1 MRPLII
7 VNHRLQTTRALR
19 CPPAPPVFL
28 TVTTPLRDHR
38 PSQTQ
43 MISTG
48 QGLRARTT
56 TTRFAQ
62 GAKTSIT
69 RQHPPRHP
77 ANRPTCLRPP
87 RLQCPVLHVLRTLL
101 PQAPPLQTPNV
112 GTAHLP
118 TVLLAQMPP
127 ILPAVF
133 SPQAPRTPQQAASQ
147 RQSLDFQSPP
157 IGRSSLRRDNNLA
170 LSLIL

>member
-1 MRPLII
+1 MRALII
-7 VNHRLQTTRALR
+7 VNHRPQTSRALR
-19 CPPAPPVFL
+19 CPLAPPAFL

-48 QGLRARTT
+48 QGPRARTT
-56 TTRFAQ
+56 TTRLVQ

-77 ANRPTCLRPP
+77 TNRLTCLRPP
-87 RLQCPVLHVLRTLL
+87 RLQCPALHALRTSP
-101 PQAPPLQTPNV
+101 PQALPLPTPSV

-118 TVLLAQMPP
+118 TVLLAQIPQ
-127 ILPAVF
+127 ILPAVS
-133 SPQAPRTPQQAASQ
+133 SPQVPHTPQQAASQ

-157 IGRSSLRRDNNLA
+157 IGRSSPRRDNDLA